1 MKSEKRVW
9 VGVGVDLEVLSWKK
23 CGKLLSEMVSL
34 QNPEQKN
41 DIVLSYLAN
50 YVF

>member
-1 MKSEKRVW
+1 M
-9 VGVGVDLEVLSWKK
+9 GVDLEVRSLKE

-34 QNPEQKN
+34 QNPEQEN
-41 DIVLSYLAN
+41 DIILSYLAN